1 MTDRKEAEAFFKA
14 NLDAPLVEQFDWD
27 TLLLEGSH
35 FIDDSLKLSESDI
48 LFRNAL
54 KISSSF
60 LKESILFI
68 LNLDYAEED
77 E

>member
-1 MTDRKEAEAFFKA
+1 LDYRKKWNALEKSDNPFAIVVMTHLKMLETKKDKLQR
-14 NLDAPLVEQFDWD
+14 LDWKIEL
-27 TLLLEGSH
+27 
-35 FIDDSLKLSESDI
+35 
-48 LFRNAL
+48 RNAL

>member
-1 MTDRKEAEAFFKA
+1 LNQDYTEEDEKFGTHMLDFKLLNSQAFLNGDLIFRA
-14 NLDAPLVEQFDWD
+14 FL
-27 TLLLEGSH
+27 
-35 FIDDSLKLSESDI
+35 
-48 LFRNAL
+48 RNAL

>member
-1 MTDRKEAEAFFKA
+1 MLR
-14 NLDAPLVEQFDWD
+14 LYIRLV
-27 TLLLEGSH
+27 G
-35 FIDDSLKLSESDI
+35 
-48 LFRNAL
+48 NAL

-68 LNLDYAEED
+68 LNLDYTEED

>member
-1 MTDRKEAEAFFKA
+1 MIFNVSIKM
-14 NLDAPLVEQFDWD
+14 
-27 TLLLEGSH
+27 
-35 FIDDSLKLSESDI
+35 LKKTKDNSYHYLI
-48 LFRNAL
+48 ICQGKYLIRNAL

>member
-1 MTDRKEAEAFFKA
+1 MDNFERSARWGITGGE
-14 NLDAPLVEQFDWD
+14 NV
-27 TLLLEGSH
+27 
-35 FIDDSLKLSESDI
+35 LKL
-48 LFRNAL
+48 RNAL

-77 E
+77 EEDE

>member
-1 MTDRKEAEAFFKA
+1 VFVSDCPPELEKPKLDDNIKWGTYFPRIPYSTQRSGLNCSRKSGE
-14 NLDAPLVEQFDWD
+14 
-27 TLLLEGSH
+27 
-35 FIDDSLKLSESDI
+35 I
-48 LFRNAL
+48 RNAL